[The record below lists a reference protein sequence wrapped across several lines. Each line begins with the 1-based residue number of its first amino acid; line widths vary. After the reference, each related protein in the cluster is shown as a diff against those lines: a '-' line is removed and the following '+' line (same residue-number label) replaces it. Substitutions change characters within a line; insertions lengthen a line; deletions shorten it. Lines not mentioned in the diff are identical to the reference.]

1 MTTYEFKLPDI
12 GEGVVE
18 GEIVKWLVKAGETVA
33 EDQPLVEVMTDKAT
47 VTIPSPKKGKVIQT
61 HGSEGDI
68 AKVHQTLVTLELQAG
83 GPSIAPSAESRPAA
97 GAVEQK
103 PIAARSEAGTPTVAR
118 SEAQTPAVAWKA
130 AETTTVARKA
140 AETNGGPQGG
150 RVLATPVTRRMAREH
165 GLQIDQIP
173 GSGPQG
179 RVTKADVMVAMGQ
192 GAGATPVAARGAPPA
207 ALTASGADQRIPL
220 KGLRRRVAE
229 KMVRSKFTAPHYTFV
244 EEMDASALVAVRQ
257 RLNEAI
263 AASGRGAKIS
273 YLPFICKALVAAMK
287 KFPTLNSNFDEA
299 TQELIVRGAYNF
311 GIAAATEEG
320 LTVPVVKGVDRL
332 SLQEL
337 ATEIARLGTAAREKK
352 LKIDELSGGTF
363 TITSL
368 GEKSGLLAT
377 PIINHPEVAILG
389 VHRIRKRPVVVDDQ
403 IVIREMMYL
412 SLSFDHRNIDGAIGA
427 EFTYALIDL
436 LEHPELLMLELR

>member
-18 GEIVKWLVKAGETVA
+18 GEIVKWLVKPGESVS

-68 AKVHQTLVTLELQAG
+68 AKVHQTLITLELPAV
-83 GPSIAPSAESRPAA
+83 GPSIAPSPESKPAA
-97 GAVEQK
+97 APAEQ
-103 PIAARSEAGTPTVAR
+103 R
-118 SEAQTPAVAWKA
+118 PAVAA
-130 AETTTVARKA
+130 PTAVES
-140 AETNGGPQGG
+140 NGGPQGG

-192 GAGATPVAARGAPPA
+192 GAGAASLRSKGPSAPPA
-207 ALTASGADQRIPL
+207 APLTISGADRRIPL

-244 EEMDASALVAVRQ
+244 EEMDASALIAVRQ

-263 AASGRGAKIS
+263 VASGRGAKIS

-287 KFPTLNSNFDEA
+287 KFPTLNANFDEA
-299 TQELIVRGAYNF
+299 AQELIVRGSYNF
-311 GIAAATEEG
+311 GIAAATDEG
-320 LTVPVVKGVDRL
+320 LTVPVVKDVDRL

-352 LKIDELSGGTF
+352 LRIDELSGGTF

-368 GEKSGLLAT
+368 GEKAGLLAT

-389 VHRIRKRPVVVDDQ
+389 VHRIRKRPVVINDQ
-403 IVIREMMYL
+403 IAIREMMYL
-412 SLSFDHRNIDGAIGA
+412 SLSFDHRNIDGAVGA

>member
-83 GPSIAPSAESRPAA
+83 SPSIAPSGESKPAA
-97 GAVEQK
+97 GAVDQK
-103 PIAARSEAGTPTVAR
+103 PIAARS
-118 SEAQTPAVAWKA
+118 A
-130 AETTTVARKA
+130 AETPTVARKA
-140 AETNGGPQGG
+140 AETNGGPQSG

-192 GAGATPVAARGAPPA
+192 GAGASPAAARGAPPA

-244 EEMDASALVAVRQ
+244 EEMDASALVGVRQ

-287 KFPTLNSNFDEA
+287 KFPTLNANFDEA
-299 TQELIVRGAYNF
+299 AQELIVRGAYNF

-337 ATEIARLGTAAREKK
+337 ATEIARLGTAARERK

-389 VHRIRKRPVVVDDQ
+389 VHRIRKRPVVVEDQ

>member
-18 GEIVKWLVKAGETVA
+18 GEIVKWLVKAGENVA

-47 VTIPSPKKGKVIQT
+47 VTIPSPKKGRVIQT

-83 GPSIAPSAESRPAA
+83 SPSIAPSAESRPAA
-97 GAVEQK
+97 AAVEQK
-103 PIAARSEAGTPTVAR
+103 PIAAPSA
-118 SEAQTPAVAWKA
+118 S
-130 AETTTVARKA
+130 
-140 AETNGGPQGG
+140 NGGPQSG

-192 GAGATPVAARGAPPA
+192 GAGATPLAARGAPPA
-207 ALTASGADQRIPL
+207 ALTASRADQRIPL

-263 AASGRGAKIS
+263 VASGRGAKIS

-287 KFPTLNSNFDEA
+287 KFPTLNANFDEA

-320 LTVPVVKGVDRL
+320 LTVPVVKDVDRL

-389 VHRIRKRPVVVDDQ
+389 VHRIRKRPVVVNDQ

-436 LEHPELLMLELR
+436 LERPELLMLELR

>member
-18 GEIVKWLVKAGETVA
+18 GEIVKWLVKPGESVS

-83 GPSIAPSAESRPAA
+83 GPSIAPSTESKPAA
-97 GAVEQK
+97 VAAEQ
-103 PIAARSEAGTPTVAR
+103 R
-118 SEAQTPAVAWKA
+118 PAVA
-130 AETTTVARKA
+130 ARTA
-140 AETNGGPQGG
+140 VESNGGPQGG
-150 RVLATPVTRRMAREH
+150 RVLATPVTRRMASEH

-192 GAGATPVAARGAPPA
+192 GAGAAYARSKGPSAQPA
-207 ALTASGADQRIPL
+207 APLTTSGADRRIPL

-244 EEMDASALVAVRQ
+244 EEMDASALIGVRQ

-263 AASGRGAKIS
+263 VASGRGAKIS

-287 KFPTLNSNFDEA
+287 KFPTLNANFDEA
-299 TQELIVRGAYNF
+299 AQELIVRGSYNF
-311 GIAAATEEG
+311 GIAAATDEG
-320 LTVPVVKGVDRL
+320 LTVPVVKDVDRL

-352 LKIDELSGGTF
+352 LRIDELSGGTF

-368 GEKSGLLAT
+368 GEKAGLLAT

-389 VHRIRKRPVVVDDQ
+389 VHRIRKRPVVINDQ
-403 IVIREMMYL
+403 IAIREMMYL
-412 SLSFDHRNIDGAIGA
+412 SLSFDHRNIDGAVGA